1 MTLISVAKLSN
12 LILVCKVE
20 RLAAVRLTVTDTTDL
35 GWDCR

>member
-1 MTLISVAKLSN
+1 MTPICVAKLTN

-20 RLAAVRLTVTDTTDL
+20 CLAAVRLTVTDTADL